1 MRLDQRLNL
10 VVPIERQDGATLFVH
25 STPVSRQVFEA
36 HYRVIGRAHAQIK
49 ADMESLRSGPR
60 VAALALRDAAKR
72 FDLADATEHG
82 LLAEIRRLTNVVLP
96 TPAGNTVLPLETAS
110 ERGLLDADEAAEIEG
125 YTAFFTVIS
134 TMERKKTAAA
144 ILTLMGDL
152 WETATSS
159 LNSTDFAA
167 SLKTSTAAENTG
179 ATTETPP
186 AALESVSRIPY

>member
-10 VVPIERQDGATLFVH
+10 VVPIERQDGATIFVH
-25 STPVSRQVFEA
+25 ATPVSRHVFEA

-72 FDLADATEHG
+72 FDLTEATEHG

-179 ATTETPP
+179 ATTETQE
-186 AALESVSRIPY
+186 AAQVSASRIPY